1 MKQAIHLIAEPGLRS
16 TVAAVDAERPHKLRE
31 RLPQDQHT
39 ASGPHRFGA
48 HPGQQ
53 QARQV
58 AVGELVTT
66 ARDHVEREG
75 AVDALVLFP
84 VAGVGAGQG
93 AQRHRAAHETEIG
106 GRLAGRD
113 KLVHLIGEGEMVL
126 RRARGYERLDR
137 AGQIG
142 QGGGDGNQAVSFVS
156 YALFSHAGSRASVA
170 LPSRLEDNPSF
181 G

>member
-84 VAGVGAGQG
+84 VAGVAPGQR
-93 AQRHRAAHETEIG
+93 AQRHRASHETEIG
-106 GRLAGRD
+106 VRFAGRD
-113 KLVHLIGEGEMVL
+113 KLVYLIGNGEASPRRWWGFAERLDGAAQIGEG
-126 RRARGYERLDR
+126 
-137 AGQIG
+137 IT
-142 QGGGDGNQAVSFVS
+142 DGNQPAVSFT
-156 YALFSHAGSRASVA
+156 LH
-170 LPSRLEDNPSF
+170 
-181 G
+181 